1 MEFKND
7 FGFLENKMSIE
18 QYQRYNDIESWL
30 YNYKIAEVAIE
41 NLKAELVV
49 LDTLKSVNIEIE
61 GKGLGKVSSSVEDI
75 QAEKEKIKSRIM
87 VMESKLNKLNKALDA
102 LKEEELYVIKSFY
115 INQERYKEIGNKLQC
130 SIISCK
136 RIKKKALNKI
146 IIGVYGEL

>member
-1 MEFKND
+1 MELKND

-18 QYQRYNDIESWL
+18 QYHRYNDIESWL

-49 LDTLKSVNIEIE
+49 LDTLKSVNMENK
-61 GKGLGKVSSSVEDI
+61 GKCLGKVTSPIEDI
-75 QAEKEKIKSRIM
+75 QAKKDKVESRVM
-87 VMESKLNKLNKALDA
+87 VMESKLNKLNKALNA
-102 LKEEELYVIKSFY
+102 LKKDEFCVIKSFY
-115 INQERYKEIGNKLQC
+115 INGERYKEISDKMQC

-146 IIGVYGEL
+146 IIGVYGQL

>member
-115 INQERYKEIGNKLQC
+115 INQERYKEIGNKMQC

>member
-1 MEFKND
+1 MELKND

-18 QYQRYNDIESWL
+18 QYHRYNDIESWL

-87 VMESKLNKLNKALDA
+87 VMESKLNKLNKALDV

-115 INQERYKEIGNKLQC
+115 INQERYKEIGNKMQC

>member
-61 GKGLGKVSSSVEDI
+61 GKGLGKVSNSVEDI
-75 QAEKEKIKSRIM
+75 QAKKEKIKSRIM

-115 INQERYKEIGNKLQC
+115 INQERYKEIGNKMQC

>member
-75 QAEKEKIKSRIM
+75 QAKKEKIKSRIM

-115 INQERYKEIGNKLQC
+115 INQERYKEIGNKMQC

>member
-1 MEFKND
+1 MELKNN

-75 QAEKEKIKSRIM
+75 QAKKEKIKSRIM

-115 INQERYKEIGNKLQC
+115 INQERYKEIGNKMQC

>member
-1 MEFKND
+1 MELKND

-18 QYQRYNDIESWL
+18 QYHRYNDIESWL

-75 QAEKEKIKSRIM
+75 QAEKEKIKRPSNTNSI
-87 VMESKLNKLNKALDA
+87 
-102 LKEEELYVIKSFY
+102 FY
-115 INQERYKEIGNKLQC
+115 NIIFNLGRYF
-130 SIISCK
+130 
-136 RIKKKALNKI
+136 
-146 IIGVYGEL
+146 

>member
-1 MEFKND
+1 
-7 FGFLENKMSIE
+7 MSIE

-115 INQERYKEIGNKLQC
+115 INQERYKEIGNKMQC

>member
-1 MEFKND
+1 MELKND

-18 QYQRYNDIESWL
+18 QYHRYNDIESWL

-75 QAEKEKIKSRIM
+75 QAKKEKIKSRIM
-87 VMESKLNKLNKALDA
+87 VMESKLNKLNKALNA
-102 LKEEELYVIKSFY
+102 LKKDEFCVIKSFY
-115 INQERYKEIGNKLQC
+115 INGERYKEISDKMQC

-146 IIGVYGEL
+146 IIGVYGQL

>member
-75 QAEKEKIKSRIM
+75 QAKKEKIKSRIM

-115 INQERYKEIGNKLQC
+115 INQERYKEIGNKMQC

-146 IIGVYGEL
+146 IIGVYGQL

>member
-7 FGFLENKMSIE
+7 FGFLENKMGIE

-87 VMESKLNKLNKALDA
+87 VMESKLNKLNKALDT

-115 INQERYKEIGNKLQC
+115 INQERYKEIGNKMQC

>member
-1 MEFKND
+1 MELKND

-115 INQERYKEIGNKLQC
+115 INQERYKEIGNKMQC

>member
-75 QAEKEKIKSRIM
+75 QAKKEKIKSRIM

-102 LKEEELYVIKSFY
+102 LKEDEFCVIKSFY
-115 INQERYKEIGNKLQC
+115 INGERYKEISDKMQC

-146 IIGVYGEL
+146 IIGVYGQL

>member
-1 MEFKND
+1 MELKND

-18 QYQRYNDIESWL
+18 QYHRYNDIESWL

-87 VMESKLNKLNKALDA
+87 VMESKLNKLNKALNA
-102 LKEEELYVIKSFY
+102 LKKDEFCVIKSFY
-115 INQERYKEIGNKLQC
+115 INGERYKEISDKMQC

-146 IIGVYGEL
+146 IIGVYGQL

>member
-1 MEFKND
+1 MELRND
-7 FGFLENKMSIE
+7 FEFLENKMSVE
-18 QYQRYNDIESWL
+18 QYHRYNDIESWL

-49 LDTLKSVNIEIE
+49 LDTLKSVNIETE

-75 QAEKEKIKSRIM
+75 QAKKEKIKSRIM
-87 VMESKLNKLNKALDA
+87 VMESKLNKLNKALKS
-102 LKEEELYVIKSFY
+102 LKEDEFCVIKSFY
-115 INQERYKEIGNKLQC
+115 INGERYKEISDKMQC

-146 IIGVYGEL
+146 IIGVYGQL

>member
-1 MEFKND
+1 MELKND

-18 QYQRYNDIESWL
+18 QYHRYNDIESWL

-75 QAEKEKIKSRIM
+75 QAKKEKIKSRIM
-87 VMESKLNKLNKALDA
+87 VMESKLNKLNKALNA
-102 LKEEELYVIKSFY
+102 LKKDEFCVIKSFY
-115 INQERYKEIGNKLQC
+115 INGERYKEISDKMQC

-146 IIGVYGEL
+146 IIGVYGVL

>member
-1 MEFKND
+1 MELKNN
-7 FGFLENKMSIE
+7 FEFLENKMSIE
-18 QYQRYNDIESWL
+18 QYHRHNDIESWL

-75 QAEKEKIKSRIM
+75 QAKKEKIKSRIM

-102 LKEEELYVIKSFY
+102 LKEDEFCVIKSFY
-115 INQERYKEIGNKLQC
+115 INGERYKEISDKMQC

-146 IIGVYGEL
+146 IIGVYGQL

>member
-7 FGFLENKMSIE
+7 FGFLENKISIE

-115 INQERYKEIGNKLQC
+115 INQERYKEIGNKMQC